1 MLRVCEKL
9 READSK
15 GRRYGL
21 ARAETGYLR
30 ALVDAVADKDR
41 LAEVELLK
49 SLGDV
54 NLEKGRLEKD
64 VGRFNMALA
73 LYVAA
78 MVRSQLGH
86 NDNKTCKNERTTP
99 LPSQLQP
106 QVTTLMT
113 ECAVHTVPRKYKKL
127 KPRQES
133 TMTC

>member
-1 MLRVCEKL
+1 MLSVCEKL
-9 READSK
+9 READAK

-21 ARAETGYLR
+21 ARAETGYLS

-78 MVRSQLGH
+78 MVRCGYRDQGDEVNS
-86 NDNKTCKNERTTP
+86 DTTTTRRAKTK
-99 LPSQLQP
+99 
-106 QVTTLMT
+106 
-113 ECAVHTVPRKYKKL
+113 VPHLSLL
-127 KPRQES
+127 K
-133 TMTC
+133 CNLK